1 MADYVTVTWTSGD
14 ILTEA
19 KLDNMVSN
27 DTAENAHPSL
37 RMSEIAEPSTPAA
50 NALALFVAD
59 ASGITKL
66 KVKDPDGNVAFVE
79 TVAEVALTD
88 GATIAVDWSDG
99 PFQRVTLGGNRTFT
113 FASPLNGGRY
123 ILALKQ
129 DGTGSRTATWPA
141 TVKWPANTA
150 PTLTTT
156 AAHLDLVGFVYH
168 GNEALYLG
176 FTSLDYTVD

>member
-1 MADYVTVTWTSGD
+1 
-14 ILTEA
+14 
-19 KLDNMVSN
+19 MVSN
-27 DTAENAHPSL
+27 DQAEDAHPSFRL
-37 RMSEIAEPSTPAA
+37 PEISEPSTPAA
-50 NALALFVAD
+50 NNIAFFAAD

-66 KVKDPDGNVAFVE
+66 KAKDSDGNVFFLDV
-79 TVAEVALTD
+79 VNEVALTD

-99 PFQRVTLGGNRTFT
+99 PFQRVTLGDNRTFT
-113 FASPLNGGRY
+113 FANPLNGGRY

-156 AAHLDLVGFVYH
+156 ANELDLLGFVYH
-168 GNEALYLG
+168 GNEGLYLG